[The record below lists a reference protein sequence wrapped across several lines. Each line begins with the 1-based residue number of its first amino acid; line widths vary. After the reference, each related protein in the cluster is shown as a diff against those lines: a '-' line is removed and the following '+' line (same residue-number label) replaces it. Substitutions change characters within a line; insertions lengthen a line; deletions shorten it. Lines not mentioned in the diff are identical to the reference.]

1 VLRSVIDK
9 LHLVPMSAKKQTDN
23 LPLRTR
29 IALSRPDVSAREAV
43 SIISERAEDSIR
55 QAKAFSVTIAGAA
68 DVNGRLNIA
77 IGGWDVRFLTPHP
90 DQYIYARLFAN
101 GNLSFTLESMWDVRP
116 RGFALD
122 CEWIDS
128 TLAADVIKHEPLP
141 PMMGERYSLFLSLRF
156 VIDIG
161 LFWEVRRIYTEPVNS
176 LHITQSFAINAS
188 NSDITAESVEMKKA
202 GVRVESRCRGRL
214 DDREWIDKLEH

>member
-43 SIISERAEDSIR
+43 SIISEHAEDSIR

-77 IGGWDVRFLTPHP
+77 VGGWDVRFLTPHP

-101 GNLSFTLESMWDVRP
+101 GNLSFTLESMWDVP
-116 RGFALD
+116 APVFALD
-122 CEWIDS
+122 GDWIDS
-128 TLAADVIKHEPLP
+128 TLAADILREEPLP
-141 PMMGERYSLFLSLRF
+141 PAMVERYSLFLSLR
-156 VIDIG
+156 VVAAVG
-161 LFWEVRRIYTEPVNS
+161 LFWEVRRIYTEPANNIY
-176 LHITQSFAINAS
+176 LTQSLGIDAS
-188 NSDITAESVEMKKA
+188 NGVVAAETVEMKKA
-202 GVRVESRCRGRL
+202 GVLVESRYRDRL
-214 DDREWIDKLEH
+214 NAREWVNKLEH